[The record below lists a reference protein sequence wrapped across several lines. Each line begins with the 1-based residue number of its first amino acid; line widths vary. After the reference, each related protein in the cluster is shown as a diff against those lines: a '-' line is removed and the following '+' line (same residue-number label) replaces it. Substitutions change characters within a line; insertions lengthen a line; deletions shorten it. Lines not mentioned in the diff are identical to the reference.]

1 MLVKK
6 VQLKDQNA
14 PMPTG
19 QYALRAINNVS
30 TPGIDLLVRE
40 AIQNS
45 LDAALPGV
53 NSVPVE
59 FKFQQFSVDALH
71 GIIDDQTV
79 TKLQAIHPTNTT
91 SLYIRDS
98 NTCGLSGPT
107 LRRNLVQ
114 GEDSGNYLK
123 LCFSI
128 GEPQNQEQAGGS
140 WGIGKTVFFRSCHSP
155 VMLYSRFLDGE
166 TFKERLLFYLI
177 ENADLNDAFT
187 ATSSGPAST
196 GFAWWGAS
204 LDGQDVLPCEDPNQI
219 TSILERIGGLPRFL
233 DSETGTLIFLPC
245 LRDGQIP
252 TSSEQGSPYWIPRGQ
267 VSTREFENY
276 TNVSI
281 QRWYAPRLNN
291 PYFCREGQRSPY
303 LTAKVGDH
311 AIGDASRFPILPIT
325 DVFQKLY
332 NVASGICTPTA
343 KILCEEVSLRQ
354 TFNGQFEAGKVAA
367 MRISCDDPILKMQP
381 PDNYPDPLV
390 QAGES
395 FAGLNQTT
403 PPLVAMTRKPG
414 MIVAYNSHGDWV
426 QGIKPDPDGFYL
438 LALFVLRS
446 EAQMASDYKNRSLDE
461 EIRQNEPPAHDCW
474 KSGIGL
480 GGRNLRLVERIIAG
494 VKRAI
499 NSRFYPEN
507 HPSALNQAVASLAHD
522 AAVRL
527 LPPGFGGGV
536 PSDLPKKAIWT
547 CPNHPEIRK
556 REPGNC
562 PMCDS
567 TLVVKTAPPQSKG
580 NEPSISFNHQTFTD
594 NGKIEIEVEVY
605 NGTASKVEILLNVA
619 TEGSHFGL
627 KEWLNDIEKPF
638 PFEFESAKI
647 CKYSNGEGKGRARTS
662 QVLDVLC
669 LPGNINKNAKDF
681 QISMPIIQNSPS
693 YTVEIFG
700 MPTKSRIFMLFV
712 VKIKSREASPIIIVS
727 RKS

>member
-59 FKFQQFSVDALH
+59 FKYQLFKLNNLS
-71 GIIDDQTV
+71 GILDQETV
-79 TKLQAIHPTNTT
+79 EKLSEIHPQSTI

-114 GEDSGNYLK
+114 GQDSGNYLK

-332 NVASGICTPTA
+332 NVASGICTPTD
-343 KILCEEVSLRQ
+343 KIICEEVSLRQ
-354 TFNGQFEAGKVAA
+354 TFGDQTEAGKVAA
-367 MRISCDDPILKMQP
+367 MRVSCDDPILKMQP

-390 QAGES
+390 QSGES
-395 FAGLNQTT
+395 IAALNQTS

-446 EAQMASDYKNRSLDE
+446 EAQMASDYKNRNLDE

-480 GGRNLRLVERIIAG
+480 GGQNLRLVERIMAG
-494 VKRAI
+494 IKKTI
-499 NSRFYPEN
+499 NDRFYPQPQ
-507 HPSALNQAVASLAHD
+507 PSGLNQQIASLAHD
-522 AAVRL
+522 AAARL
-527 LPPGFGGGV
+527 LPPGFGGGGPTPPEPV
-536 PSDLPKKAIWT
+536 KIWT
-547 CPNHPEIRK
+547 CPTHPEIRQK
-556 REPGNC
+556 HPGNC
-562 PMCDS
+562 PKCGS
-567 TLVVKTAPPQSKG
+567 ALVLKAKPPMLKG
-580 NEPSISFNHQTFTD
+580 NEPSINFKRQNFTD
-594 NGKIEIEVEVY
+594 NGKIEVEVEVY
-605 NGTASKVEILLNVA
+605 NGTASTVEILLNVA
-619 TEGSHFGL
+619 SEGSHFGS
-627 KEWLNDIEKPF
+627 KEWLNDIGPIF
-638 PFEFESAKI
+638 PFEFELAKI
-647 CKYSNGEGKGRARTS
+647 CKFANGEGIGRARTW
-662 QVLDVLC
+662 QEIDVSC
-669 LPGNINKNAKDF
+669 LPGKSKVKSQDF
-681 QISMPIIQNSPS
+681 EISMPAIEGLPS
-693 YTVEIFG
+693 CAVEIRG
-700 MPTKSRIFMLFV
+700 MPTKSRILMQLV
-712 VKIKSREASPIIIVS
+712 VKIKSREASPVIIVY
-727 RKS
+727 RKP

>member
-45 LDAALPGV
+45 LDAAVQGV
-53 NSVPVE
+53 ASVPVE
-59 FKFQQFSVDALH
+59 FKFQNFRLDNLT
-71 GIIDDQTV
+71 GIIDSETV
-79 TKLQAIHPTNTT
+79 DKLQHIYPAQTI
-91 SLYIRDS
+91 SLHIRDS
-98 NTCGLSGPT
+98 NTSGLSGPT
-107 LRRNLVQ
+107 LRRKLVQ

-155 VMLYSRFLDGE
+155 VMLYSRFLDGD

-177 ENADLNDAFT
+177 ENADLNDALT

-204 LDGQDVLPCEDPNQI
+204 LDGQDLLPCEDPNQI
-219 TSILERIGGLPRFL
+219 ASIIDKIGGLPRFR

-252 TSSEQGSPYWIPRGQ
+252 TSLEQGSPYWIPRAQ
-267 VSTREFENY
+267 PTIQDFENY

-281 QRWYAPRLNN
+281 QRWYAPRINN
-291 PYFCREGQRSPY
+291 KYFCHEGQKGPC
-303 LTAKVGDH
+303 LKAKVGDYE
-311 AIGDASRFPILPIT
+311 IGDKSRFPILPIT
-325 DVFQKLY
+325 EVYQKLY
-332 NVASGICTPTA
+332 NVASGIDSPTEQ
-343 KILCEEVSLRQ
+343 IICEEVSLRQ
-354 TFNGQFEAGKVAA
+354 TFNGQSEAGKVAA

-395 FAGLNQTT
+395 FAGLNQTP

-480 GGRNLRLVERIIAG
+480 GGRNLRLIERIIAG

-499 NSRFYPEN
+499 NSGFYPDN
-507 HPSALNQAVASLAHD
+507 QSAGLNQAVASLAHD
-522 AAVRL
+522 AAARL
-527 LPPGFGGGV
+527 LPPGFGGGDPDV
-536 PSDLPKKAIWT
+536 SPKNVIWT

-562 PMCDS
+562 PKCG
-567 TLVVKTAPPQSKG
+567 TALVVKEPPQPKG
-580 NEPSISFNHQTFTD
+580 NEPSINLKKQKITD
-594 NGKIEIEVEVY
+594 NEKIEIEIEVY
-605 NGTASKVEILLNVA
+605 NGTASNVEILLNVA
-619 TEGSHFGL
+619 SEGSHFGS
-627 KEWLNDIEKPF
+627 KEWLKDIGPIF
-638 PFEFESAKI
+638 PFEFELAKI
-647 CKYSNGEGKGRARTS
+647 CKITNDEGIGRARIWREI
-662 QVLDVLC
+662 DVIC
-669 LPGNINKNAKDF
+669 LPGKMEVKSQDF
-681 QISMPIIQNSPS
+681 EISMPAIQGLPS
-693 YTVEIFG
+693 CAVEIRG
-700 MPTKSRIFMLFV
+700 MPTKSRILVQLV
-712 VKIKSREASPIIIVS
+712 VKIKSREASPVIIVN
-727 RKS
+727 RKP